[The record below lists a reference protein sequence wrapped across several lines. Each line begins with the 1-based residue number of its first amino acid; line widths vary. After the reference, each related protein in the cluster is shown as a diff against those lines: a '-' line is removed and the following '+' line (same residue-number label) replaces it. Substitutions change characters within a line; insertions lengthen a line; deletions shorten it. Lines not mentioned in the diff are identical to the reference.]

1 MSEARASKPEVRAVA
16 FDCDGVL
23 ADNDSSW
30 QNIHDYFGTENS
42 VMLAKFLRKEITDE
56 EFVADDLRMWRNVQ
70 PDIHRDEIM
79 RCFSG
84 IKLMPGAR
92 DVVEALHARGILVA
106 IVSSGVDLLIG
117 SIAHM
122 LKVDDWAANGFEWD
136 DNGWLV
142 GAKSTV
148 VDSHDKGAMVTKLSR
163 INGIDPAHIVSVG
176 DSGPDLSMMIPGSR
190 FIGFNPAP
198 NRGSDAFTQA
208 GVPVVEGKDLRDI
221 WLPIFGEQFPN

>member
-1 MSEARASKPEVRAVA
+1 MPEVRAVA

-30 QNIHDYFGTENS
+30 QNIHDHFGTENS
-42 VMLAKFLRKEITDE
+42 EMLAKFLRKEITDE
-56 EFVADDLRMWRNVQ
+56 EFVADDLRMWRAIQ
-70 PDIHRDEIM
+70 PEIHRDEIM
-79 RCFSG
+79 RCYSG

-92 DVVEALHARGILVA
+92 EVVRELQARGILVA

-117 SIAHM
+117 SIAQM

-136 DNGWLV
+136 DKGWLV
-142 GAKSTV
+142 GAKPTV
-148 VDSHDKGAMVTKLSR
+148 VDSHDKGSMVEKLAH

-190 FIGFNPAP
+190 FVGFNPAS
-198 NRGSDAFTQA
+198 NRGADAFVA
-208 GVPVVEGKDLRDI
+208 AKVPIVEGKDLRDI
-221 WLPIFGEQFPN
+221 WQPIFGEPFPSN

>member
-1 MSEARASKPEVRAVA
+1 MSEARTSKPEVRAVA

-56 EFVADDLRMWRNVQ
+56 EFVADDLRMWRKVQ
-70 PDIHRDEIM
+70 PEIHRDEIM
-79 RCFSG
+79 RCYSG
-84 IKLMPGAR
+84 INLMSGAR
-92 DVVEALHARGILVA
+92 DVVEALQKRGILVA

-136 DNGWLV
+136 DEGWLV
-142 GAKSTV
+142 GAKPTV
-148 VDSHDKGAMVTKLSR
+148 VDSHDKGAMVTKLAR
-163 INGIDPAHIVSVG
+163 INGIDPANIVSVG
-176 DSGPDLSMMIPGSR
+176 DSGPDISMMIPGSR
-190 FIGFNPAP
+190 FVGFNPAS
-198 NRGSDAFTQA
+198 NRGADAFTQA
-208 GVPVVEGKDLRDI
+208 GVPVVQGKDLRDI
-221 WLPIFGEQFPN
+221 WLPIFGESFPK

>member
-1 MSEARASKPEVRAVA
+1 MSASQTDKAEVRAVA

-42 VMLAKFLRKEITDE
+42 EMLAKFLRKEITDE
-56 EFVADDLRMWRNVQ
+56 EFIADDLRMWREVQ
-70 PDIHRDEIM
+70 PEIHRDEIM
-79 RCFSG
+79 RCYSG

-92 DVVEALHARGILVA
+92 DVVDALHARGITVA

-117 SIAHM
+117 SIAQM

-136 DNGWLV
+136 EDGWLV
-142 GAKSTV
+142 GAKPTV
-148 VDSHDKGAMVTKLSR
+148 VDSHDKGAMVAKLAR
-163 INGIDPAHIVSVG
+163 INGIEPAHIVSVG

-190 FIGFNPAP
+190 FVGFNPAS
-198 NRGSDAFTQA
+198 NRGADDFTKA
-208 GVPVVEGKDLRDI
+208 GVPVVEGKDLREI
-221 WLPIFGEQFPN
+221 WQPIFGEPFPE

>member
-1 MSEARASKPEVRAVA
+1 MSEARTSKPEVRAVA

-56 EFVADDLRMWRNVQ
+56 EFVADDLRMWRKVQ
-70 PDIHRDEIM
+70 PEIHRDEIM
-79 RCFSG
+79 RCYSG
-84 IKLMPGAR
+84 INLMSGAR
-92 DVVEALHARGILVA
+92 DVVEALQKRGILVA

-136 DNGWLV
+136 DEGWLV
-142 GAKSTV
+142 GAKPTV
-148 VDSHDKGAMVTKLSR
+148 VDSHDKGAMVSKLAR
-163 INGIDPAHIVSVG
+163 INGIDPANIVSVG
-176 DSGPDLSMMIPGSR
+176 DSGPDISMMIPGSR
-190 FIGFNPAP
+190 FVGFNPAS
-198 NRGSDAFTQA
+198 NRGADAFTQA
-208 GVPVVEGKDLRDI
+208 GVPVVQGKDLRDI
-221 WLPIFGEQFPN
+221 WLPIFGESFPK